1 MTAFVWNVDHEVSR
15 EIRSAFGSLDDVFSM
30 QGEVVTRSP
39 ISALVKVDVAGKCYY
54 VKKYQRAG
62 KHLRRYVGRSRVRA
76 EWENLQ
82 LFKVIGIPTPPVV
95 AYGEEV
101 GYNVSHRGALVT
113 EEVTGTV
120 DLHSL
125 AKMRSELLNDHRWI
139 DQVLDQLSGYVR
151 TMHQHGFVHNDLK
164 WRNIL
169 VTRLRDPKVYFI
181 DCPQG
186 RHSFGPML
194 TRGIVKDL
202 ACLDKVAKNQLSRV
216 DRLSFFLKYR
226 NHSHIGSGDRNLIK
240 RILAF
245 FEGRE

>member
-1 MTAFVWNVDHEVSR
+1 MTAAGWNTDYRIAGEVG
-15 EIRSAFGSLDDVFSM
+15 SAFKSLDDVFSM
-30 QGEVVTRSP
+30 QGKLVTSSP
-39 ISALVKVDVAGKCYY
+39 ISRLVKVEVAGKSYY

-62 KHLRRYVGRSRVRA
+62 KHLRRYLGRSRVRA

-82 LFKVIGIPTPPVV
+82 VFKAIGIPIPQVV

-113 EEVTGTV
+113 EELVGTA
-120 DLHSL
+120 DLQSL
-125 AKMRSELLNDHRWI
+125 AIMGSELLNDHDWI
-139 DQVLDQLSGYVR
+139 HQVFDQLSRYVR

-169 VTRLRDPKVYFI
+169 VTRSGNPKVYFI

-194 TRGIVKDL
+194 TRGIIKDL
-202 ACLDKVAKNQLSRV
+202 ACLDKVAKKQLRRV

-226 NHSHIGSGDRNLIK
+226 NHSHIGSGDRGLIRK
-240 RILAF
+240 ILTF